1 MNETLEVE
9 NTKTKINVNAKEINI
24 LSLRTRIYLPF
35 KRLFD
40 ILFGIIGVILT
51 IPFILVIK
59 ISYILNKDYSSI
71 FFTHKRIGKNGKE
84 FKMYKFRTMR
94 DTKDSSG
101 NLLSDDERLTKFG
114 KILRSTSLDELPE
127 FFNILRGEMSLIGP
141 RPLLPEYLPLYSGE
155 QIKRHNVLPG
165 LTGWAQI
172 NGRNSISWTEK
183 FKLDVW
189 YVENWSLKLDLKI
202 FFLTIVKVIKQEDI
216 NQESTVTMEAFNGN
230 N

>member
-1 MNETLEVE
+1 MN
-9 NTKTKINVNAKEINI
+9 KI
-24 LSLRTRIYLPF
+24 
-35 KRLFD
+35 KRSFD
-40 ILFGIIGVILT
+40 IIFSLTVLIMLSPIFLIIA
-51 IPFILVIK
+51 ILVKIK
-59 ISYILNKDYSSI
+59 LGGHI
-71 FFTHKRIGKNGKE
+71 FFVQERIGMYNRP

-101 NLLSDDERLTKFG
+101 NLLSDNERLTKFG
-114 KILRSTSLDELPE
+114 KTLRSTSLDELPE

-165 LTGWAQI
+165 LTGWAQV

-183 FKLDVW
+183 FELDVW

-202 FFLTIVKVIKQEDI
+202 FFLTIVKVIKREDI

>member
-1 MNETLEVE
+1 MN
-9 NTKTKINVNAKEINI
+9 KI
-24 LSLRTRIYLPF
+24 
-35 KRLFD
+35 KRSFD
-40 ILFGIIGVILT
+40 IIFSLTVLIMLSPIFLIIA
-51 IPFILVIK
+51 ILVKIK
-59 ISYILNKDYSSI
+59 LGGHI
-71 FFTHKRIGKNGKE
+71 FFVQERIGMYNRP

-94 DTKDSSG
+94 NTKDSSG

-202 FFLTIVKVIKQEDI
+202 FFLTIVKVIKREDI

>member
-1 MNETLEVE
+1 MN
-9 NTKTKINVNAKEINI
+9 KI
-24 LSLRTRIYLPF
+24 
-35 KRLFD
+35 KRSFD
-40 ILFGIIGVILT
+40 IIFSLTVLIMLSPIFLIIA
-51 IPFILVIK
+51 ILVKIK
-59 ISYILNKDYSSI
+59 LGGHI
-71 FFTHKRIGKNGKE
+71 FFVQERIGMYNRP

-101 NLLSDDERLTKFG
+101 NLLSDNERLTKFG

-165 LTGWAQI
+165 LTGWAQV

-202 FFLTIVKVIKQEDI
+202 FFLTIVKVIKREDI

>member
-1 MNETLEVE
+1 MN
-9 NTKTKINVNAKEINI
+9 KI
-24 LSLRTRIYLPF
+24 
-35 KRLFD
+35 KRSFD
-40 ILFGIIGVILT
+40 IIFSLTVLIMLSPIFLIIA
-51 IPFILVIK
+51 ILVKIK
-59 ISYILNKDYSSI
+59 LGGHI
-71 FFTHKRIGKNGKE
+71 FFVQERIGMYNRP

-94 DTKDSSG
+94 NTKDSSG
-101 NLLSDDERLTKFG
+101 NLLSDNERLTKFG

-183 FKLDVW
+183 FELDVW

-202 FFLTIVKVIKQEDI
+202 FFLTIVKVIKREDI

>member
-1 MNETLEVE
+1 MN
-9 NTKTKINVNAKEINI
+9 KI
-24 LSLRTRIYLPF
+24 
-35 KRLFD
+35 KRSFD
-40 ILFGIIGVILT
+40 IIFSLTVLIMLSPIFLIIA
-51 IPFILVIK
+51 ILVKIK
-59 ISYILNKDYSSI
+59 LGGHI
-71 FFTHKRIGKNGKE
+71 FFVQERIGMYNRP

-94 DTKDSSG
+94 NTKDSSG
-101 NLLSDDERLTKFG
+101 NLLSDNERLTKFG
-114 KILRSTSLDELPE
+114 KVLRSTSLDELPE

-165 LTGWAQI
+165 LTGWAQV

-202 FFLTIVKVIKQEDI
+202 FFLTIVKVIKREDI

>member
-1 MNETLEVE
+1 MN
-9 NTKTKINVNAKEINI
+9 KI
-24 LSLRTRIYLPF
+24 
-35 KRLFD
+35 KRSFD
-40 ILFGIIGVILT
+40 IIFSLTVLIMLSPIFLIIA
-51 IPFILVIK
+51 ILVKIK
-59 ISYILNKDYSSI
+59 LGGHI
-71 FFTHKRIGKNGKE
+71 FFVQERIGMYNRP

-94 DTKDSSG
+94 NTKDSSG
-101 NLLSDDERLTKFG
+101 NLLSDNERLTKFG

-155 QIKRHNVLPG
+155 QIKRHNVPPG

-202 FFLTIVKVIKQEDI
+202 FFLTIVKVIKREDI

>member
-1 MNETLEVE
+1 MN
-9 NTKTKINVNAKEINI
+9 KI
-24 LSLRTRIYLPF
+24 
-35 KRLFD
+35 KRSFD
-40 ILFGIIGVILT
+40 IIFSLTVLIMLSPIFLIIA
-51 IPFILVIK
+51 ILVKIK
-59 ISYILNKDYSSI
+59 LGGPI
-71 FFTHKRIGKNGKE
+71 FFVQERIGMYNRP

>member
-1 MNETLEVE
+1 MN
-9 NTKTKINVNAKEINI
+9 KI
-24 LSLRTRIYLPF
+24 
-35 KRLFD
+35 KRSFD
-40 ILFGIIGVILT
+40 IIFSLTVLIMLSPIFLIIA
-51 IPFILVIK
+51 ILVKIK
-59 ISYILNKDYSSI
+59 LGGPI
-71 FFTHKRIGKNGKE
+71 FFVQERIGMYNRP

-101 NLLSDDERLTKFG
+101 NLLSDNERLTKFG

-183 FKLDVW
+183 FELDVW

-202 FFLTIVKVIKQEDI
+202 FFLTIVKVIKREDI

>member
-1 MNETLEVE
+1 MN
-9 NTKTKINVNAKEINI
+9 KI
-24 LSLRTRIYLPF
+24 
-35 KRLFD
+35 KRSFD
-40 ILFGIIGVILT
+40 IIFSLTVLIMLSPIFLIIA
-51 IPFILVIK
+51 ILVKIK
-59 ISYILNKDYSSI
+59 LGGPI
-71 FFTHKRIGKNGKE
+71 FFVQERIGMYNRP

-94 DTKDSSG
+94 NTKDSSG
-101 NLLSDDERLTKFG
+101 NLLSDNERLTKFG

-165 LTGWAQI
+165 LTGWAQV

-202 FFLTIVKVIKQEDI
+202 FFLTIVKVIKREDI

>member
-1 MNETLEVE
+1 MN
-9 NTKTKINVNAKEINI
+9 KI
-24 LSLRTRIYLPF
+24 
-35 KRLFD
+35 KRSFD
-40 ILFGIIGVILT
+40 IIFSLTVLIMLSPIFLIIA
-51 IPFILVIK
+51 ILVKIK
-59 ISYILNKDYSSI
+59 LGGPI
-71 FFTHKRIGKNGKE
+71 FFVQERIGMYNRP

-101 NLLSDDERLTKFG
+101 NLLSDNERLTKFG

-141 RPLLPEYLPLYSGE
+141 RPLLPKYLPLYSGE

-202 FFLTIVKVIKQEDI
+202 FFLTIVKVIKREDI